1 MRFELVLSQKL
12 VVWSLVKLVLSQKL
26 VVWPLAK
33 LVKFIHLVLV
43 YRQHIPIARDLRHGE
58 TYGNRSPPCLNS
70 RFFSPGA
77 CVSDAAP
84 TNASLAPPRTFLC
97 SRSMANQLTR
107 SSPSAKLVHGR
118 GARNSI
124 SSFQSF
130 GARPGISPVPVAGD
144 DEENIFFVSLP
155 AARVRGSFSSKGRK
169 TKQISIRSPPT
180 FFC

>member
-1 MRFELVLSQKL
+1 MGMGPTIPYPY
-12 VVWSLVKLVLSQKL
+12 
-26 VVWPLAK
+26 PLHPMGT
-33 LVKFIHLVLV
+33 KFSHLYIHGYYFVPYPHSYWV
-43 YRQHIPIARDLRHGE
+43 FTRRVHGSWVPIAIP
-58 TYGNRSPPCLNS
+58 SLNS

-84 TNASLAPPRTFLC
+84 TNAILAPPRTFLC